1 MEIDYTNK
9 RVLVVDDHPGMR
21 SSIRATLGNF
31 GVTRTDMASNALDA
45 TRRISQGDYDI
56 IVSDY
61 NLGEGRDGQQLLE
74 ELRLARLIQMSTVF
88 LMVTAE
94 RSFEKVMTAAE
105 VAPDD
110 YLIKPFTAELLRQ
123 RLNRIL
129 QKKAAF
135 SAIYQAMAAGKVEN
149 AIALCDRLTGE
160 QPGYTIDAI
169 RLKAELLNSIGHV
182 DEAQALYEKIIA
194 LRAVPWAR
202 MGLAKSLFL
211 QGKLA
216 EAEGLLS
223 KLMLDAPD
231 FLSAHDLLA
240 RIQTTLNRPRDAQ
253 QTLQR
258 AVERSPYTLARLK
271 QLGEVALGN
280 GEPETAE
287 RAFATVVEK
296 GTHSV
301 LRSPEDHAR
310 LARAQVDQGK
320 LQQAGATLKA
330 LRAHFPGNPQAEFS
344 ALVVESLKEARA
356 GHAQAAVDAVEKAL
370 ALKTSHAIA
379 PQQGVALDL
388 ARACLSTGKEEAGRS
403 LVASLVHSNHEDSG
417 LLDKA
422 KNLFTELGRQAEGEE
437 LVREGVKL
445 AVSLNN
451 QAVRLAQQGDLAG
464 AVKLLVDAA
473 TKLPDNVRILLNAAH
488 AILSQIKQEG
498 WNHEQAALARDYL
511 NQAKQRDPEHP
522 KLAMV
527 IGLFRDLAKKYGVM
541 T

>member
-1 MEIDYTNK
+1 MEIDYTDK
-9 RVLVVDDHPGMR
+9 RVLVIDDHPGMR

-31 GVTRTDMASNALDA
+31 GVTKTDMAANALDA
-45 TRRISQGDYDI
+45 TRRIKQCEYDI

-61 NLGEGRDGQQLLE
+61 HLGDGRDGQQLLE
-74 ELRLARLIQMSTVF
+74 ELRLARLIPMTTVF

-129 QKKAAF
+129 QKKTAF
-135 SAIYQAMAAGKVEN
+135 AAIYQAMAAGKVEN
-149 AIALCDRLTGE
+149 AIALCDTLTAE

-182 DEAQALYEKIIA
+182 DEAQALYERIIA

-211 QGKLA
+211 QGKLT
-216 EAEGLLS
+216 EAETLLS
-223 KLMLDAPD
+223 GLMTDAPD

-258 AVERSPYTLARLK
+258 AVERSPNTLARLK
-271 QLGEVALGN
+271 HLGEMALGN

-320 LQQAGATLKA
+320 VQQAGATLKA
-330 LRAHFPGNPQAEFS
+330 LRAHFPNNPHAEFS

-356 GHAQAAVDAVEKAL
+356 GNAQAAAAAVEKAL
-370 ALKTSHAIA
+370 SLKESHAIA
-379 PQQGVALDL
+379 PPQGMTLDL
-388 ARACLSTGKEEAGRS
+388 AKACLGAGKEDEGKR
-403 LVASLVHSNHEDSG
+403 LVAGLVNSDHEDSH

-422 KNLFTELGRQAEGEE
+422 QNLFNALGRQAEGEA
-437 LVREGVKL
+437 LLRESVTL
-445 AVSLNN
+445 AVSMNN
-451 QAVRLAQQGDLAG
+451 QAVRLARQGDLGG
-464 AVKLLVDAA
+464 AVKLLTETAA
-473 TKLPDNVRILLNAAH
+473 QLPNNVQILLNAAH

-498 WNHEQAALARDYL
+498 WDAERAALARDYL
-511 NQAKQRDPEHP
+511 NQAKQRNPEHP
-522 KLAMV
+522 KLAKV

-541 T
+541 P